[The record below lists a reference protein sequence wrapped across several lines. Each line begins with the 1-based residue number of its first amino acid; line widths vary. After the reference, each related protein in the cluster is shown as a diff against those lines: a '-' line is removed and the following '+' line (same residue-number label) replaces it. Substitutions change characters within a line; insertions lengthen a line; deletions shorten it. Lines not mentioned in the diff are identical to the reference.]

1 MLFPALWIPF
11 YSAQQGFGMYQ
22 IDFNSYRS
30 IKGFNRRVRF
40 LVVHY
45 TAVCFA
51 KSVELLA
58 GAGEVSA
65 HYLIPDP
72 TEQAYIDAGFQDMRI
87 FNLVNESERAW
98 HAGVSYWSGRTNLN
112 DSSIGVEIVNL
123 AFAEAGVV
131 TFPPYHSLQIQALKE
146 LLFNIL
152 QRYPDIQPTYILGHS
167 DIAPGRKD
175 DPGPAFPWEELY
187 HAGIGAWYD
196 AELKEKYVFQFTA
209 ALPAKEQILT
219 KLRQYGYDISAAGT
233 EEGFAKLIRAF
244 QLHFRQTK
252 YDGVLDHETAA
263 ILYALI
269 DKYF

>member
-1 MLFPALWIPF
+1 
-11 YSAQQGFGMYQ
+11 MYQ

-40 LVVHY
+40 LVIHY

-51 KSVELLA
+51 KSVELLS
-58 GAGEVSA
+58 GDGKVSA

-72 TEQAYIDAGFQDMRI
+72 TEPTYIAAGFEDMRI

-98 HAGVSYWSGRTNLN
+98 HAGISYWSGRTNLN

-123 AFAEAGVV
+123 ASTEDGAVV
-131 TFPPYHSLQIQALKE
+131 FPQYHTLQIQALKE
-146 LLFNIL
+146 LLSNIL
-152 QRYPDIQPTYILGHS
+152 QRYPDIKPTHILGHS

-175 DPGPAFPWEELY
+175 DPGPAFPWKRLY
-187 HAGIGAWYD
+187 EAGIGAWYD
-196 AELKEKYVFQFTA
+196 AELKEKYICRFSAT
-209 ALPAKEQILT
+209 PPTKEQILVNLT
-219 KLRQYGYDISAAGT
+219 TYGYDTSAADT
-233 EEGFAKLIRAF
+233 EDGFKKLIRAF
-244 QLHFRQTK
+244 QLHFRQDK
-252 YDGVLDHETAA
+252 YDGVVDNETAA